1 MAKKSMEEMMKKGQA
16 QPEQPKEEKVAEEK
30 TVEQDHEQVTEGK
43 TVEHVQSTEATP
55 EKHEEGVATGTG
67 DSAQVAELSNDKPT
81 EAGQPP
87 VELTDGTSEKAEDH
101 KKTEPQAQPEQPKEE
116 EKKVVVTYIGGG
128 TWRDEK
134 GCAWANEDRGERIMK
149 TRQYT
154 KSEYDKRADLHFMV
168 KYKSMTA
175 VIVE

>member
-1 MAKKSMEEMMKKGQA
+1 MAKKSIEEMMKKT
-16 QPEQPKEEKVAEEK
+16 PEQPKA
-30 TVEQDHEQVTEGK
+30 
-43 TVEHVQSTEATP
+43 
-55 EKHEEGVATGTG
+55 
-67 DSAQVAELSNDKPT
+67 
-81 EAGQPP
+81 
-87 VELTDGTSEKAEDH
+87 
-101 KKTEPQAQPEQPKEE
+101 E

-134 GCAWANEDRGERIMK
+134 GMAWANEDRGERIMK

>member
-1 MAKKSMEEMMKKGQA
+1 MAKKSIEEMMKKI
-16 QPEQPKEEKVAEEK
+16 PEQPKAEEKKVEGKPAEK
-30 TVEQDHEQVTEGK
+30 TVE
-43 TVEHVQSTEATP
+43 EHKDEEKGSVKENPTAEP
-55 EKHEEGVATGTG
+55 EKDGEGVAENTGESGKIDGLPDT
-67 DSAQVAELSNDKPT
+67 KPT
-81 EAGQPP
+81 ETGQPP
-87 VELTDGTSEKAEDH
+87 VELTDGVSEKAEDN
-101 KKTEPQAQPEQPKEE
+101 KETKPQAQPEQPKAE

-134 GCAWANEDRGERIMK
+134 GMAWANEDRGERIMK